1 VNEFER
7 MGLCE
12 PLLKAVQEAHYTE
25 PTEIQRKAIPVALTG
40 RDLIG
45 CAQTGSGKTA
55 AFLLPALQR
64 WHLNPEERPQLLVLA
79 PTRELT
85 AQIEIQ
91 MRLFARHLPV
101 KCAAVV
107 GGASM
112 NRQIQALRSGVDFL
126 AATPGRLED
135 LWQRGFVKMPR
146 VRMVVLDEA
155 DRMLDMGFEPQVRR
169 ILARISR
176 ERQTLL
182 FSATMPREMELFAA
196 DYLRDPIRVDAQPPC
211 STVAT
216 IEQWV
221 HRVAPDQKQALL
233 LRLLESMDVE
243 AALIFTRTK
252 RGADRLHRQLQKSGH
267 AAERIHG
274 DMRQSQRETALNRFR
289 NGGVKLLIAT
299 DLAARGL
306 DIPRISHVINY
317 DVPQWAEDYVHR
329 IGRTGRAGRAG
340 VALTLASQAEAS
352 YLAAIE
358 RLIGEALPA
367 QGAVS
372 GFDYKPDFSQP
383 ERNRGADRKTQNT
396 LDWLSN
402 RYPSPSPRTGAV
414 AASGPSRRGSRR

>member
-1 VNEFER
+1 

-12 PLLKAVQEAHYTE
+12 PLRMSIREAQYTE
-25 PTEIQRKAIPVALTG
+25 PTEIQQKAIPVALSG

-64 WHLNPEERPQLLVLA
+64 WYLEHENRPQLLVLA

-85 AQIEIQ
+85 TQIEVQ
-91 MRLFARHLPV
+91 MRLFSRHLKV
-101 KCAAVV
+101 KCAAVL

-112 NRQIQALRSGVDFL
+112 NRQIQALRGGVDL
-126 AATPGRLED
+126 LVATPGRLED
-135 LWQRGFVKMPR
+135 LWQRGCVNMPR
-146 VRMVVLDEA
+146 IRMVVLDEA

-182 FSATMPREMELFAA
+182 FSATRPRQMELFTAA
-196 DYLRDPIRVDAQPPC
+196 
-211 STVAT
+211 
-216 IEQWV
+216 
-221 HRVAPDQKQALL
+221 
-233 LRLLESMDVE
+233 
-243 AALIFTRTK
+243 
-252 RGADRLHRQLQKSGH
+252 
-267 AAERIHG
+267 
-274 DMRQSQRETALNRFR
+274 
-289 NGGVKLLIAT
+289 

-306 DIPRISHVINY
+306 DIPRISHVITY

-358 RLIGEALPA
+358 RLIGETLPA
-367 QGAVS
+367 QGEIS
-372 GFDYKPDFSQP
+372 GFQYKPDFSQP
-383 ERNRGADRKTQNT
+383 ERNRGADRKAQTA
-396 LDWLSN
+396 LDWLST
-402 RYPSPSPRTGAV
+402 RYPASASRAGAV
-414 AASGPSRRGSRR
+414 ATASPSRRTRR

>member
-1 VNEFER
+1 MNEFET

-12 PLLKAVQEAHYTE
+12 PLLKAVREARYTA
-25 PTEIQRKAIPVALTG
+25 PTEIQQKAIPVALSG

-64 WHLNPEERPQLLVLA
+64 WYLEREERPQLLVLA

-85 AQIEIQ
+85 TQIEDQ
-91 MRLFARHLPV
+91 MRLFGRHLKV
-101 KCAAVV
+101 KCAAVL

-112 NRQIQALRSGVDFL
+112 NRQIQALKSGVDL
-126 AATPGRLED
+126 LVATPGRLED
-135 LWQRGFVKMPR
+135 LWQRGCVNMPR
-146 VRMVVLDEA
+146 IRMVVLDEA

-182 FSATMPREMELFAA
+182 FSATMPRQMELFAA

-216 IEQWV
+216 IEQMV

-233 LRLLESMDVE
+233 MKLLETMDVE

-252 RGADRLHRQLQKSGH
+252 RGADRLHRQLSKSGH
-267 AAERIHG
+267 DAERIHG
-274 DMRQSQRETALNRFR
+274 DMRQTQREKALDRFR
-289 NGGVKLLIAT
+289 DGGVKLLIAT

-358 RLIGEALPA
+358 RLIGETLPA
-367 QGAVS
+367 QGELS
-372 GFDYKPDFSQP
+372 GFQYKPDFSQP
-383 ERNRGADRKTQNT
+383 ERNRGADRKTQT
-396 LDWLSN
+396 ALDWLSS
-402 RYPSPSPRTGAV
+402 RYPSSTPRSPV
-414 AASGPSRRGSRR
+414 AAAGPSRRSRR